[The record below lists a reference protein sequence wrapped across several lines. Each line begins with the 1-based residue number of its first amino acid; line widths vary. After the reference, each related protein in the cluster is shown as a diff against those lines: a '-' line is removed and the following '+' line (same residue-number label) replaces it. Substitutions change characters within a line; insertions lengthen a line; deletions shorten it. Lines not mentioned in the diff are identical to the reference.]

1 MPYERSVGAIVF
13 RRGEPPEQELHFLLL
28 RYPGGYWEF
37 PRGHVEVG
45 EREHTTAIR
54 EIQEET
60 GITDLKFLRGFRERY
75 RFHFRREGQS
85 VTKDAIIYLAESP
98 TWSVVT
104 SEEHFGYVWVSYDDA
119 LTHLKFDNSKAIMRA
134 AHAFFARRRRGG
146 GRPRTSDAA
155 RKSAA

>member
-13 RRGEPPEQELHFLLL
+13 RRGEAPDRELYFLLL

-45 EREHTTAIR
+45 EREQTTAVR

-60 GITDLKFLRGFRERY
+60 GITGLKFVRGFRERY

-85 VTKDAIIYLAESP
+85 VTKDAIIYLAEAP
-98 TWSVVT
+98 TWAVVT
-104 SEEHFGYVWVSYDDA
+104 SEEHFGYVWVTYDDA
-119 LTHLKFDNSKAIMRA
+119 LAHLKFENSKAIMRA

-146 GRPRTSDAA
+146 RGRAPETA